1 MSRACLDELGFKL
14 EMSRACLDKVG
25 FRLEKSSV
33 QIRDE

>member
-1 MSRACLDELGFKL
+1 MSRACLDEVGFRL

-25 FRLEKSSV
+25 FRLEISSV